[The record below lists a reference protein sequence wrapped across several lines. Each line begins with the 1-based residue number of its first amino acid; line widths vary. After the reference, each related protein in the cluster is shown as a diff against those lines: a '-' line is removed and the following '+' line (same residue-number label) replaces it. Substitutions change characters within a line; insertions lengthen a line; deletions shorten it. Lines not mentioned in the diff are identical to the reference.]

1 VTLQRKTGQVA
12 EKESSLKKNEL
23 YRRILFACVQ
33 NQLKFRYVLSDVWY
47 AASENM
53 SYIKG
58 GL

>member
-1 VTLQRKTGQVA
+1 VA